1 MARTEIDFS
10 DSMHLYRQIAE
21 ILRGQIESGE
31 LPPREYLPSKLA
43 LTRQFPVSARTIDSA
58 TGLLKDWGYI
68 RTVIGRGFWILPA
81 EERGQPHPRRRA
93 TDR

>member
-1 MARTEIDFS
+1 MARTEIDPS

-21 ILRGQIESGE
+21 ILRGQIESGK
-31 LPPREYLPSKLA
+31 LPARGFLPSKLT
-43 LTRQFPVSARTIDSA
+43 LTRRFSVSARTIDSA

-68 RTVIGRGFWILPA
+68 RTVIGRGFWILPP
-81 EERGQPHPRRRA
+81 EERGQAHPRRRA